1 MDFERVLKL
10 AGGMAAAQREF
21 PTPFE
26 AGMDCARNGANVRN
40 CHFGFFG
47 SKESTAEWERGKK
60 AAAYI
65 DSTGNPEANAK

>member
-21 PTPFE
+21 PTAYD
-26 AGMDCARNGANVRN
+26 AGLDCALHGANVRN

-47 SKESTAEWERGKK
+47 SKASTAEWERGK
-60 AAAYI
+60 A
-65 DSTGNPEANAK
+65 SVANRGGVTK